1 MADRLVTIASF
12 RDLPQALLAK
22 GALDSTGIPCFLANE
37 NIVRL
42 DWLLAS
48 AVGGIRLQ
56 VPEGDA
62 EKALEVL
69 NDGIPAVFFSE
80 KGELYEQPQ
89 CPNCD
94 SLNISYQDRNRWVTF
109 LSWLML
115 SIPLPFLRSCAGCAP
130 SAATNGKGRSLPLDP
145 IGVPREPLVDG
156 SLSASRFSIR
166 TSVLIPLMRPGHRGL
181 RYTFGRSRRRGGS
194 R

>member
-1 MADRLVTIASF
+1 MNTRLVTVASF

-42 DWLLAS
+42 DWLLAG

-56 VPEGDA
+56 VPEPVA
-62 EKALEVL
+62 EKALQVL

-80 KGELYEQPQ
+80 TGELYEQPQ
-89 CPNCD
+89 CPKCD
-94 SLNISYQDRNRWVTF
+94 SLNISYQDRNRWATF

-115 SIPLPFLRSCAGCAP
+115 SIPLPFPKQLCWVCQKCGYEWEAED
-130 SAATNGKGRSLPLDP
+130 AA
-145 IGVPREPLVDG
+145 
-156 SLSASRFSIR
+156 
-166 TSVLIPLMRPGHRGL
+166 
-181 RYTFGRSRRRGGS
+181 
-194 R
+194 

>member
-1 MADRLVTIASF
+1 MNTRLVTVASF

-42 DWLLAS
+42 DWLLAG

-56 VPEGDA
+56 VPETVA
-62 EKALEVL
+62 EKALQVL

-80 KGELYEQPQ
+80 TGELYEQPQ
-89 CPNCD
+89 CPKCD
-94 SLNISYQDRNRWVTF
+94 SLNISYQDRNRWATF

-115 SIPLPFLRSCAGCAP
+115 SIPLPFPKQLCWVCQKCGYQWEAED
-130 SAATNGKGRSLPLDP
+130 AA
-145 IGVPREPLVDG
+145 
-156 SLSASRFSIR
+156 
-166 TSVLIPLMRPGHRGL
+166 
-181 RYTFGRSRRRGGS
+181 
-194 R
+194 

>member
-1 MADRLVTIASF
+1 MSDRLITVASF

-56 VPEGDA
+56 VHETDA

-89 CPNCD
+89 CPNCE

-115 SIPLPFLRSCAGCAP
+115 SIPLPFPKELRWVCGKCGYEWEAEEP
-130 SAATNGKGRSLPLDP
+130 AA
-145 IGVPREPLVDG
+145 
-156 SLSASRFSIR
+156 
-166 TSVLIPLMRPGHRGL
+166 
-181 RYTFGRSRRRGGS
+181 
-194 R
+194 

>member
-1 MADRLVTIASF
+1 MADRLITVASF

-56 VPEGDA
+56 VPEVDA
-62 EKALEVL
+62 EKALQIL

-94 SLNISYQDRNRWVTF
+94 SLNISYQDRNRWATF

-115 SIPLPFLRSCAGCAP
+115 SIPLPFPKQLRWVCGKCGYEWEADE
-130 SAATNGKGRSLPLDP
+130 SAA
-145 IGVPREPLVDG
+145 
-156 SLSASRFSIR
+156 
-166 TSVLIPLMRPGHRGL
+166 
-181 RYTFGRSRRRGGS
+181 
-194 R
+194 